1 MLRAADLGVGP
12 QADRGGR
19 RRRCARHRVKCVPVS
34 ATTGTRFCVSPRRS
48 AVLPHF
54 TSSTFADRFS
64 ACAARRATDFLLRR
78 MVLMSP
84 FLGRRRKRGELKPAD
99 SLRPAGSSRAV
110 VPARRPPRLDP
121 LTQLKN
127 LYLSAAFGRAE
138 VTGVRRKPAMCR
150 HSMNICNCPLPCELE
165 PITAGPPK
173 TY

>member
-48 AVLPHF
+48 AVQPHF

-84 FLGRRRKRGELKPAD
+84 FLGRRRKRGELKPAY

-110 VPARRPPRLDP
+110 ARKAPSSARSAHTTKKPVFIGGLRPRGGHGRQAQAGHVPPFDEHLGTVRFPV
-121 LTQLKN
+121 N
-127 LYLSAAFGRAE
+127 LSR
-138 VTGVRRKPAMCR
+138 
-150 HSMNICNCPLPCELE
+150 
-165 PITAGPPK
+165 
-173 TY
+173 